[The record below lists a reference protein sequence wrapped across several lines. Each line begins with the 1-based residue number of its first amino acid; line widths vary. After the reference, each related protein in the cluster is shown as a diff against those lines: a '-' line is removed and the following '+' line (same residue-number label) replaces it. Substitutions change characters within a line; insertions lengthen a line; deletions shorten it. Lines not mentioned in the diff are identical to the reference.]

1 MALYINRQAPQS
13 GISSLLAQRGRMG
26 DTELVHMTK
35 PEVKRLQQTGLLS
48 LNPQTGL
55 PEYFLGGIFKG
66 IKNTVKSFL
75 KPENLIPTIASVAFP
90 AFLGPLTGFTG
101 LGAQAAF
108 TGLGTLVG
116 NLPFKNLEDATTAG
130 LLSGV
135 TRYGIGKFSEMMGP
149 SEAQA
154 EALFE
159 KQYPGTNKKSYADY
173 AKTLNFESSGN
184 PELLSNLDPEMG
196 DIDNFDS
203 IYDAMTT
210 NRMNPLPKFVTPMEI
225 KTSQIAAL
233 DAQPG
238 ILTDKAFVTGSF
250 NEAQALEQAQR
261 FAMSQGKLLSDPALT
276 NKKANV
282 LGGFGGKTIT
292 PDQQTMN
299 QVSDPY
305 YETKQLMN
313 SKEGAFNLE
322 GLKSLPVGK
331 ILASGGVGFNA
342 TLDAE
347 QQALLREEEEK
358 FLAEQ
363 AALGVPRP
371 IARTKYKRLRDERA
385 PITTQ
390 QALAAATKGGGLGF
404 YGPTQYAPI
413 RTAEA
418 GGLVAL
424 GHGGRPDFEGMVQGN
439 GHGMEDNV
447 IMDIKQKGGLLAV
460 SPKEYVVPADVMS
473 MLGNG
478 NPDDGANEMDKF
490 IGKFRQTKYGRPTQP
505 PEMDGGTALQSLMKG

>member
-116 NLPFKNLEDATTAG
+116 NLPFKSLEDSATAG
-130 LLSGV
+130 LISGG
-135 TRYGIGKFSEMMGP
+135 TRYGMGKLSQMMGP

-154 EALFE
+154 EALFK
-159 KQYPGTNKKSYADY
+159 KQYPGTNKESYANY
-173 AKTLNFESSGN
+173 AKRLNFESSGN
-184 PELLSNLDPEMG
+184 PELLDPIDTEMG
-196 DIDNFDS
+196 GIDNFTS
-203 IYDAMTT
+203 INDAINW
-210 NRMNPLPKFVTPMEI
+210 NRMNPLPEFVTPMEI

-250 NEAQALEQAQR
+250 TEDQARQNAQR
-261 FAMSQGKLLSDPALT
+261 FAMSQGKLLSNPALA

-282 LGGFGGKTIT
+282 LGSFGGKTIT

-299 QVSDPY
+299 QEV
-305 YETKQLMN
+305 
-313 SKEGAFNLE
+313 
-322 GLKSLPVGK
+322 
-331 ILASGGVGFNA
+331 
-342 TLDAE
+342 
-347 QQALLREEEEK
+347 
-358 FLAEQ
+358 
-363 AALGVPRP
+363 
-371 IARTKYKRLRDERA
+371 
-385 PITTQ
+385 
-390 QALAAATKGGGLGF
+390 
-404 YGPTQYAPI
+404 
-413 RTAEA
+413 
-418 GGLVAL
+418 
-424 GHGGRPDFEGMVQGN
+424 
-439 GHGMEDNV
+439 
-447 IMDIKQKGGLLAV
+447 
-460 SPKEYVVPADVMS
+460 
-473 MLGNG
+473 
-478 NPDDGANEMDKF
+478 
-490 IGKFRQTKYGRPTQP
+490 
-505 PEMDGGTALQSLMKG
+505 MKGRHKKRPNPPSCKVQSCAY